1 MYHNTL
7 AVQTQLRIKSN
18 QEVDHYRVN
27 LYSNPL
33 KVVPEP
39 KGIADNLDELASDLG
54 KVNFVDK
61 NGVEQKIVEIKDD
74 VDDDVIDDED
84 TMMAPNEADVE
95 RIKRMLRVGKK

>member
-1 MYHNTL
+1 M
-7 AVQTQLRIKSN
+7 
-18 QEVDHYRVN
+18 D
-27 LYSNPL
+27 
-33 KVVPEP
+33 
-39 KGIADNLDELASDLG
+39 DLASDLG

>member
-1 MYHNTL
+1 M
-7 AVQTQLRIKSN
+7 
-18 QEVDHYRVN
+18 
-27 LYSNPL
+27 
-33 KVVPEP
+33 
-39 KGIADNLDELASDLG
+39 DELASDLG
-54 KVNFVDK
+54 KINFVDT